1 MGERGLLYGA
11 RPPFPTFFPL
21 DWFSFS
27 ATPKP
32 RFHLVYLL
40 LFLLTVFFSL
50 MSLLTSHMLLT
61 NKGVAKPLTELEKKL
76 GVLENLDALP
86 SVADSHICLG
96 LLSP

>member
-1 MGERGLLYGA
+1 
-11 RPPFPTFFPL
+11 
-21 DWFSFS
+21 
-27 ATPKP
+27 
-32 RFHLVYLL
+32 
-40 LFLLTVFFSL
+40 
-50 MSLLTSHMLLT
+50 MLLT